1 MKNKQQTAFLVLRM
15 LEAQLETD
23 LTPSKEL
30 VYLHKSFAMFNVAAL
45 KKNAFNILFVSLLL
59 ILVFV
64 PSAKAFMLRGLMEI
78 GLFKPDAPLESN
90 LGPAKDLS
98 GIRFTDRQGKTVDLE
113 SLKGKVIFLNFWAT
127 WCPPCQ
133 AEMPSINKLYSQFK
147 NDPKVVFL
155 LVDADSDL
163 PKAQKFLDKKKYDLP
178 VYQVASN
185 IPEQLFKGSLPT
197 TIVFDK
203 KGRVSFNEEGAANYA
218 NQKFVDFILQLRD
231 MEK

>member
-1 MKNKQQTAFLVLRM
+1 M
-15 LEAQLETD
+15 LEAQFENGFNEF
-23 LTPSKEL
+23 KEL
-30 VYLHKSFAMFNVAAL
+30 VYLSKPFAMFNVAAL

-59 ILVFV
+59 VLVFV

-78 GLFKPDAPLESN
+78 GLFKPGAAVQSN
-90 LGPAKDLS
+90 LGPAKNLS
-98 GIRFTDRQGKTVDLE
+98 GIRFTDPAGRLVDLE

-155 LVDADSDL
+155 LVDADSDI

-178 VYQVASN
+178 VYQVASS

-203 KGRVSFNEEGAANYA
+203 KGRISFNEEGAANYA

-231 MEK
+231 MEQ